1 MNYHRSFESLAE
13 LKFCISCGAEINF
26 EYNGHEYGIGKTMD
40 NKYYIGSCFR
50 KGEPEPGDE
59 LISSDEEDI
68 LNYSLGEKKLREC
81 LNEIVVLDRTL

>member
-1 MNYHRSFESLAE
+1 MNYHRNFESLSE

-26 EYNGHEYGIGKTMD
+26 EYNGHEYGIGKTSD

-59 LISSDEEDI
+59 LISLNVEDI
-68 LNYSLGEKKLREC
+68 LNYSLGEKRLREC
-81 LNEIVVLDRTL
+81 LNEIIILDRTL